1 LRSEFGEVSKQRQIG
16 VEAPDLRGKRDL
28 WNTLMRRA
36 DSGEQISTLASE
48 AVMGSRGS
56 PAGDQA
62 AVNSSSQTLAPA
74 EPTVTGLAA
83 KRADAT
89 QLPPATRLE
98 ALLLLGV
105 LAWIPVLILAFVL
118 LS

>member
-1 LRSEFGEVSKQRQIG
+1 
-16 VEAPDLRGKRDL
+16 
-28 WNTLMRRA
+28 MRRA
-36 DSGEQISTLASE
+36 DSGEQIPMLASE

-62 AVNSSSQTLAPA
+62 VNSSSQTLAPA
-74 EPTVTGLAA
+74 EPAVTGLAA